1 MAQDDYFV
9 VAYRI
14 LSYLYECFKSG
25 EQADPEFF
33 GPKALGIGNGC
44 WCNTMESMSDKGYI
58 KGISVINSIGGSPS
72 IKIVN
77 VKITQDGIEFLQ
89 DNSKI
94 AKAKAFLKTVK
105 DIVPGF

>member
-1 MAQDDYFV
+1 MNASR
-9 VAYRI
+9 AANRPT
-14 LSYLYECFKSG
+14 
-25 EQADPEFF
+25 PEFF

-94 AKAKAFLKTVK
+94 AKRRF
-105 DIVPGF
+105 F